1 MTIEQKITTFAINEA
16 DWLVWLV
23 LGLSMGASVA
33 VSRAVS
39 LLLGSRVVRRTA
51 ARLSGFVRIMLAG
64 LALGPN
70 RK

>member
-1 MTIEQKITTFAINEA
+1 MTIEQKITAFAINEA

-39 LLLGSRVVRRTA
+39 LLLESRPIRRTT
-51 ARLSGFVRIMLAG
+51 ARLSRLIRTTYAAVMI
-64 LALGPN
+64 
-70 RK
+70 